1 MNPYKFALWLF
12 MGTVV
17 MMFVALTSAYI
28 VKQSYGDWINFKLPF
43 FLWFNTLIIFVSSF
57 TMHFSYFFLKKNNVK
72 LFNIF
77 LFFTFFLSI
86 LFLLGQ
92 YKVWKYLIANDIY
105 FVGNPS
111 GSFLYIF
118 TGLHALHLLSG
129 IFAIFFIWS
138 LVLLNK
144 KLNKKIEKKIIFKME
159 LCSIY
164 WHFLDFL
171 WIYLFF
177 FLIINH

>member
-1 MNPYKFALWLF
+1 MLAETFIPYLDKKR
-12 MGTVV
+12 
-17 MMFVALTSAYI
+17 I
-28 VKQSYGDWINFKLPF
+28 
-43 FLWFNTLIIFVSSF
+43 SF
-57 TMHFSYFFLKKNNVK
+57 PILLRRSCS
-72 LFNIF
+72 
-77 LFFTFFLSI
+77 FLSI